1 MDRAGRLVNFAVT
14 CLAQFPVAP
23 PVADAQMPVLFVS
36 SPTGILRLEDVTGDD
51 DYLDFGEVAVY
62 ATLPGANLGPL
73 AATTE
78 SLMAADIFAPI
89 VWVAR
94 DLNDDGDALDFG
106 ELTCY
111 LDESSCGSSGAW
123 IAMAAE
129 PIGGLMLADVDGHL
143 FRATDTNGDGD
154 ALDFGECVAVASGLT
169 APRGLS
175 IRPDG
180 AVLVS
185 QDSMATPVVIL
196 EDRNGDGDFLDFA
209 EHLSYA
215 ESAGPGGDIVVTDQW
230 LAFLLDRSR
239 LSILRLQDLTQDGD
253 ALDAGEIVTHADPI
267 ADAVAMTGDESGRQF
282 IASSGPSGII
292 RMVHDANGDGDA
304 LDFGEVIVV
313 ATDLGDV
320 QSVAAAPASIPCI
333 AGDANQDG
341 SVTPADVPVFA
352 DALTG
357 QSTIAMCALDF
368 NGDGAADGRD
378 ITAFVAAVLDP

>member
-1 MDRAGRLVNFAVT
+1 
-14 CLAQFPVAP
+14 
-23 PVADAQMPVLFVS
+23 
-36 SPTGILRLEDVTGDD
+36 
-51 DYLDFGEVAVY
+51 
-62 ATLPGANLGPL
+62 
-73 AATTE
+73 
-78 SLMAADIFAPI
+78 
-89 VWVAR
+89 
-94 DLNDDGDALDFG
+94 
-106 ELTCY
+106 
-111 LDESSCGSSGAW
+111 
-123 IAMAAE
+123 
-129 PIGGLMLADVDGHL
+129 
-143 FRATDTNGDGD
+143 
-154 ALDFGECVAVASGLT
+154 
-169 APRGLS
+169 
-175 IRPDG
+175 
-180 AVLVS
+180 
-185 QDSMATPVVIL
+185 
-196 EDRNGDGDFLDFA
+196 
-209 EHLSYA
+209 
-215 ESAGPGGDIVVTDQW
+215 
-230 LAFLLDRSR
+230 
-239 LSILRLQDLTQDGD
+239 LQDLTQDGD